1 MGSDAGERQAFT
13 SIRLDLRSGLSAV
26 LLIAIIA
33 GGLMAT
39 GLIMNLVSLVRS
51 RRLSELGVRIM
62 LAIPGLAIVVVS
74 VLGFVLFIALPE
86 VGTPAFFAQLVLGLL
101 FGSVIFVGGLRA
113 RVSSARPVA
122 PPASPVTRR
131 ATQVLALYLVPVGAL
146 ELWGALSVR
155 SNFRIAVATVSFAAA
170 LVLLGV
176 SAYARVVKLQAPVR
190 FGSLDGSLLFLA
202 MASVPL
208 IGALYFLTSNLPDQL
223 P

>member
-1 MGSDAGERQAFT
+1 VGADAGERHVST
-13 SIRLDLRSGLSAV
+13 SIRLDTRSGLSAI

-39 GLIMNLVSLVRS
+39 GFVMNLVSLARS
-51 RRLSELGVRIM
+51 RRPSELGVRIM
-62 LAIPGLAIVVVS
+62 LAIPGLAILVVS
-74 VLGFVLFIALPE
+74 VFGFVLFIALPE

-101 FGSVIFVGGLRA
+101 LGSVILVGGLRA
-113 RVSSARPVA
+113 RVPTTRAVTSPAAPVA
-122 PPASPVTRR
+122 RR
-131 ATQVLALYLVPVGAL
+131 ATWLLGLYLLPVGAL

-155 SNFRIAVATVSFAAA
+155 NNFRIGVATVSFASA

-176 SAYARVVKLQAPVR
+176 AAYARVVKLQAPVR
-190 FGSLDGSLLFLA
+190 FGSLDGSWLFLA

-208 IGALYFLTSNLPDQL
+208 IGALYFLTSNLPDRV